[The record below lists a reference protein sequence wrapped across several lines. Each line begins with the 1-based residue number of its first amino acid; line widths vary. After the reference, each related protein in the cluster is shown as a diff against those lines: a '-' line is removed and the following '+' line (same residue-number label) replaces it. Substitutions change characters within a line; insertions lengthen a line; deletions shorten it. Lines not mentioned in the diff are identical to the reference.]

1 MRQAIMTAPGT
12 IEIREVKELTEVA
25 DNEVLLKIKRIG
37 ICGSDIHV
45 NHGKH
50 PFTKY
55 PIVQGHEYSGEVIK
69 AGKGITKVKPG
80 MKATGRPQL
89 VCGICSACKRGDYN
103 VCQNL
108 KVEGFQANG
117 CAQDYFIISEDRFL
131 AVPDSLSYDV
141 AATIEPVSVG
151 VHSTGRAGDLKGK
164 NVVVTGAG
172 TIGNVVAQCA
182 KARGAAKVLITDI
195 SEFRLDKARES
206 GIGFTSNSKNEPF
219 GDATARVFGNEGF
232 QVGFECVGAEIALQ
246 NLVNF
251 IEKGSRVV
259 VVGVYSEF
267 PRVNYGFV
275 GEHELT
281 LIGTLMYKHED
292 YEEAIRL
299 LDNGLIVTENLITN
313 HFPFEEYSEAYKF
326 IDKQG
331 DRTLK
336 VMIDL

>member
-12 IEIREVKELTEVA
+12 IEIREVKELINVA

-50 PFTKY
+50 PFTRY

-69 AGKGITKVKPG
+69 VGKDITKVKPG

-117 CAQDYFIISEDRFL
+117 CAQDYFIITEDRVL
-131 AVPDSLSYDV
+131 AVPDLLSYDV

-182 KARGAAKVLITDI
+182 KARGAEKVLITDI

-206 GIGFTSNSKNEPF
+206 GIEFISNSKNEPF
-219 GDATARVFGNEGF
+219 GDATSRVFGNEGF

-246 NLVNF
+246 NLVNH
-251 IEKGSRVV
+251 IEKGSRIVI
-259 VVGVYSEF
+259 VGVYSEF

-299 LDNGLIVTENLITN
+299 LDKGLIRTENLITN
-313 HFPFEEYSEAYKF
+313 HFPFKEYSEAYKF

>member
-1 MRQAIMTAPGT
+1 MRQAVMTAPGT
-12 IEIREVKELTEVA
+12 IEIREVTDLTNVK
-25 DNEVLLKIKRIG
+25 DNEILLKIKRIG

-55 PIVQGHEYSGEVIK
+55 PIVQGHEYSGEVVK
-69 AGKGITKVKPG
+69 TGKDVVRVKPG

-117 CAQDYFIISEDRFL
+117 CAQDYFIISEDRVL
-131 AVPDSLSYDV
+131 AVPHSISYDV

-151 VHSTGRAGDLKGK
+151 VHSTGRAGDLKDK
-164 NVVVTGAG
+164 NIVVTGAG
-172 TIGNVVAQCA
+172 SIGNVVAQCA
-182 KARGAAKVLITDI
+182 KARGANKVLITDI
-195 SEFRLDKARES
+195 SEFRLEKARES
-206 GIGFTSNSKNEPF
+206 GIEFTSNSKNEPF

-232 QVGFECVGAEIALQ
+232 QIGFECVGAEIALQ

-251 IEKGSRVV
+251 IEKGSRIV

-299 LDNGLIVTENLITN
+299 LDKGLIKTDKLITN